1 MVLWVSVSAP
11 EYPLQQINFNRIRSV
26 GISLWPKPHIP
37 RTEQGRHI
45 PRTDTRGSI
54 QAPGRMEELG
64 SGMRDMNRQ
73 SRQNSERQ
81 TTKEAKWGE
90 DRRVGGD
97 RLEER
102 AGESRKAE
110 EKGEQLEWIFTR

>member
-11 EYPLQQINFNRIRSV
+11 EHPLQQINFNRMRSV

-37 RTEQGRHI
+37 RT
-45 PRTDTRGSI
+45 DTRGSI
-54 QAPGRMEELG
+54 QAPARMEELG
-64 SGMRDMNRQ
+64 AGMCDMNRY

-90 DRRVGGD
+90 EDRRVRRD

-102 AGESRKAE
+102 AGERRKAE
-110 EKGEQLEWIFTR
+110 EKGE